1 MLPPVPRSLEELK
14 QYINTFSVCA
24 LLGSGLR
31 ECRHAANTNP
41 RETWKK
47 TMEITL
53 ARYRLCS
60 SRSVR
65 HLDIQ
70 CSELRRRSA
79 SLLRSPPRF
88 DDRNN
93 VVVGSMK
100 DPDMRLAN
108 SLGCG
113 QVALG

>member
-1 MLPPVPRSLEELK
+1 MSDTW
-14 QYINTFSVCA
+14 IFSVVNFGA
-24 LLGSGLR
+24 DLLHCFG
-31 ECRHAANTNP
+31 H
-41 RETWKK
+41 
-47 TMEITL
+47 
-53 ARYRLCS
+53 
-60 SRSVR
+60 
-65 HLDIQ
+65 
-70 CSELRRRSA
+70 
-79 SLLRSPPRF
+79 PPRF